1 MSNRAIFFDRDGT
14 LNLDTGFLH
23 DKSEFVWIDGA
34 IDALKLCRKCGFLTI
49 VVTNQSGIA
58 RGFYTEAD
66 TENLH
71 LWMNEELDKLGAK
84 IDGFYYCPH
93 HPEGKLAKYRKVCA
107 CRKPAPGM
115 IERAAKDFDIDRA
128 LSYLIGDRQSD
139 MDAAKAAGVRG
150 LLYQGGNL
158 ADFLRQHIDEL
169 A

>member
-1 MSNRAIFFDRDGT
+1 
-14 LNLDTGFLH
+14 LD
-23 DKSEFVWIDGA
+23 
-34 IDALKLCRKCGFLTI
+34 
-49 VVTNQSGIA
+49 
-58 RGFYTEAD
+58 
-66 TENLH
+66 
-71 LWMNEELDKLGAK
+71 AK

-158 ADFLRQHIDEL
+158 VDFLRQHIDEL